1 MNRAIVGL
9 TVRQLLGQ
17 RRTLILAPFA
27 ALPVVIAILYR
38 VGDKDLNQARF
49 TAEGLFGLLMIP
61 MVLPL
66 VALIFGTAAIG
77 AEIEDG
83 TAVYL
88 LSKPLAR
95 WRVLLSKLVVAAG
108 AAALLVGLSSLLT
121 ATIAMQGVD
130 DEGIIAGFT
139 VATMLGAVVYTC
151 VFLAL
156 SVVTSRAFIGGLIYS
171 AIWEG
176 LVTGLFTGTRIF
188 SVRQYT
194 LGVADALS
202 SLPTTILEADMG
214 GLEAGA
220 FMAAVSI
227 VAVVVGIRALQS
239 FEVGETS

>member
-38 VGDKDLNQARF
+38 VGDKDVNQPRF
-49 TAEGLFGLLMIP
+49 TAEGLFGLLIIP

-88 LSKPLAR
+88 LSKPLPR

-108 AAALLVGLSSLLT
+108 ASALLVGLSSLLT
-121 ATIAMQGVD
+121 AAIAMQGVD
-130 DEGIIAGFT
+130 DEGVIAGFT
-139 VATMLGAVVYTC
+139 VATILGAVVYTC
-151 VFLAL
+151 IFLSL

-176 LVTGLFTGTRIF
+176 LVTGLFTGTRVF
-188 SVRQYT
+188 SVREYT
-194 LGVADALS
+194 LGVADSLS
-202 SLPTTILEADMG
+202 SLPASIFEADMN
-214 GLEAGA
+214 GLEAVLLMA
-220 FMAAVSI
+220 TVSLAAVF
-227 VAVVVGIRALQS
+227 VGIRALQS